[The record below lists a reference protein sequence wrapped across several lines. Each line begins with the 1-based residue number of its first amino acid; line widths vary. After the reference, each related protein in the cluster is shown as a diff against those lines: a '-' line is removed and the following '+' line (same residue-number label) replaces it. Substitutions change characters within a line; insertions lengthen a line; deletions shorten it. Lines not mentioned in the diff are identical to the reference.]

1 MSPSR
6 TCQLR
11 PCSNN
16 NRMLQILKQMINIW
30 TIFGFLIIKTLSLL
44 WYISFRFKISHIY
57 NFLDLIFLTWHIDF
71 FFFFFFDFASF
82 QFLLLPIDSV
92 DTFYLPP
99 KNVADLHEFN
109 LFQSRPFQ
117 LPVKIKML
125 LQSFESYK
133 SNYQKERIYL
143 LQDKEIIGSPSYCF
157 IIFESN

>member
-71 FFFFFFDFASF
+71 FFFFFLTLHLFSF
-82 QFLLLPIDSV
+82 FCCLLILLTVFI
-92 DTFYLPP
+92 YPP
-99 KNVADLHEFN
+99 KMQLIFMN
-109 LFQSRPFQ
+109 LIYFSLALFSFPLKLKCYSRASK
-117 LPVKIKML
+117 VTKVTTKKSESIYCKIK
-125 LQSFESYK
+125 K
-133 SNYQKERIYL
+133 SLDHPLIVL
-143 LQDKEIIGSPSYCF
+143 
-157 IIFESN
+157 